1 MPNSR
6 RVRIT
11 LYVDPHAEPIQG
23 QLLPE
28 GQPAQPFSGWIEL
41 TSVIETA
48 RHDVSGHSGQSPA
61 S

>member
-1 MPNSR
+1 MGSSR

-23 QLLPE
+23 QLLRE
-28 GQPAQPFSGWIEL
+28 GELAQPFSGWIEL

-48 RHDVSGHSGQSPA
+48 RRAAPGHSGQSPA

>member
-11 LYVDPHAEPIQG
+11 LYIDPHAEPIQG
-23 QLLPE
+23 QLLRE
-28 GQPAQPFSGWIEL
+28 GEPAQPFSGWIEL

-48 RHDVSGHSGQSPA
+48 RHEASGDQGQSPA
-61 S
+61 P

>member
-23 QLLPE
+23 QLLRE
-28 GQPAQPFSGWIEL
+28 GEPPQPFSGWVEL

-48 RHDVSGHSGQSPA
+48 CRDAPGHFGQSPA